1 MRKLRIGIVCP
12 YGWDTP
18 GGVQIHIKEQA
29 EWLLS
34 KGHEVSVLA
43 PVTDEDGNIEPWV
56 VSAGRP
62 ISIPYNGAVAKVIFG
77 PLASSRVKQ
86 WIASGEFDLL
96 HLHEPAIPSL
106 SLLAG
111 WAGDG
116 PMVATFHAATNSQKI
131 ANAIGTMLDPLIE
144 RITAKIAVSEIARQT
159 LKDRFSTE
167 AVVIPNGISMSKFE
181 GIGTRAEWALPN
193 TIGFIGRFDE
203 PRKGLSVLLDAIPK
217 IVSEVP
223 NLRVLVAGPGET
235 EDFQKQV
242 PAHLRDRITFL
253 GRISELEKAQ
263 FFKSISLYI
272 APNTGGESFGI
283 ILAEAMASR
292 TPIIASDLP
301 AFESLLDKG
310 KSGQLFVTGDSSALA
325 SAVLNLLG
333 DETARKKIAGAG
345 SQRHLSSPAGMQFGP
360 QGCRHGDN
368 QALCGHRGSGWQREA
383 TLGTGSEADIR
394 RGIRNHPG
402 L

>member
-1 MRKLRIGIVCP
+1 MRKLKIGIVCP

-18 GGVQIHIKEQA
+18 GGVQIHIKELTQ
-29 EWLLS
+29 WLIA

-43 PVTDEDGNIEPWV
+43 PVTTEDENIEPWI

-86 WIASGEFDLL
+86 WISAGEFDLL

-116 PMVATFHAATNSQKI
+116 PMVATFHAAANSQKV
-131 ANAIGTMLDPLIE
+131 ANAVGTMLDPLIE
-144 RITAKIAVSEIARQT
+144 RITAKIAVSETARDT
-159 LKDRFSTE
+159 LKDRFQTE
-167 AVVIPNGISMSKFE
+167 AVVIPNGIDTSKFN
-181 GIGTRAEWALPN
+181 GIGIRAEWALPN

-203 PRKGLSVLLDAIPK
+203 PRKGLSVLLEAIPK
-217 IVSEVP
+217 IVNEIP
-223 NLRVLVAGPGET
+223 NLRILIAGPGDSA
-235 EDFQKQV
+235 DFSKQV
-242 PAHLRDRITFL
+242 PLQIRDRVTFL

-283 ILAEAMASR
+283 ILAEAMAARSA
-292 TPIIASDLP
+292 IVASDLP
-301 AFESLLDKG
+301 AFKSLLEGG
-310 KSGQLFVTGDSSALA
+310 KSGEIFTSQDSSALA
-325 SAVLNLLG
+325 QAVIALLKDEKRRDELTEAGVARSQIFDWNTVGEQILSVYEMSLVGNTKVNL
-333 DETARKKIAGAG
+333 A
-345 SQRHLSSPAGMQFGP
+345 
-360 QGCRHGDN
+360 
-368 QALCGHRGSGWQREA
+368 
-383 TLGTGSEADIR
+383 SENRFWNRLRSND
-394 RGIRNHPG
+394 
-402 L
+402 

>member
-1 MRKLRIGIVCP
+1 MRNLKIGIVCP

-18 GGVQIHIKEQA
+18 GGVQIHIKELAQ
-29 EWLLS
+29 WLIT

-43 PVTDEDGNIEPWV
+43 PVTDENGALEPWL

-86 WIASGEFDLL
+86 WITNGNFDLL

-116 PMVATFHAATNSQKI
+116 PMVATFHAAANPQKV

-144 RITAKIAVSEIARQT
+144 RITAKIAVSEIARET
-159 LKDRFSTE
+159 LKDRFNTE
-167 AVVIPNGISMSKFE
+167 AVVIPNGINTKKFE
-181 GIGTRAEWALPN
+181 GIGIRAEWALPN

-203 PRKGLSVLLDAIPK
+203 PRKGLAVLLEALPK
-217 IVSEVP
+217 IVEEIP
-223 NLRVLVAGPGET
+223 NLRVLVAGPGNPQDFHKLVPT
-235 EDFQKQV
+235 E
-242 PAHLRDRITFL
+242 LRERITFL

-272 APNTGGESFGI
+272 APNTGSESFGI
-283 ILAEAMASR
+283 ILAEAMAAG
-292 TPIIASDLP
+292 TPIVASNLP
-301 AFESLLDKG
+301 AFTQLLDDG
-310 KSGQLFVTGDSSALA
+310 ESGAIFESENPNSLA
-325 SAVLNLLG
+325 QTVLNLLG
-333 DETARKKIAGAG
+333 NEKERTSLALAGYEKAKSFDWDSVGEQILSVFDMALAG
-345 SQRHLSSPAGMQFGP
+345 NTKVSLA
-360 QGCRHGDN
+360 
-368 QALCGHRGSGWQREA
+368 
-383 TLGTGSEADIR
+383 SENR
-394 RGIRNHPG
+394 FWNRLRSNG
-402 L
+402 

>member
-1 MRKLRIGIVCP
+1 MRKLRIGMVCP

-18 GGVQIHIKEQA
+18 GGVQIHIKELA
-29 EWLLS
+29 EWMIAS
-34 KGHEVSVLA
+34 GHEVSVLA

-62 ISIPYNGAVAKVIFG
+62 ISIPYNGAIAKVIFG

-86 WIASGEFDLL
+86 WITHGNFDLL

-144 RITAKIAVSEIARQT
+144 RITAKIAVSEIARET
-159 LKDRFSTE
+159 LKDRFNTE
-167 AVVIPNGISMSKFE
+167 AVVIPNGIDTKKFD
-181 GIGTRAEWALPN
+181 GIGVRAEWALPN

-203 PRKGLSVLLDAIPK
+203 PRKGLSVLLEAIPA
-217 IVSEVP
+217 IVSQVP
-223 NLRVLVAGPGET
+223 NLRILIAGPGEQH
-235 EDFQKQV
+235 DFAKQI
-242 PAHLRDRITFL
+242 PAQLRDRITFL

-283 ILAEAMASR
+283 ILAEAMAAR
-292 TPIIASDLP
+292 TPIVASDLP
-301 AFESLLDKG
+301 AFARLLDDG
-310 KSGQLFVTGDSSALA
+310 KSGSLFASENASALA
-325 SAVLNLLG
+325 TAVIDMLAN
-333 DETARKKIAGAG
+333 ESERMKIAAAG
-345 SQRHLSSPAGMQFGP
+345 FEKAKVFDWDTVGDQISSVYEM
-360 QGCRHGDN
+360 
-368 QALCGHRGSGWQREA
+368 ALVGNSKVSLA
-383 TLGTGSEADIR
+383 SENRFWNRLRSND
-394 RGIRNHPG
+394 
-402 L
+402 

>member
-86 WIASGEFDLL
+86 WIASGGFDLL

-272 APNTGGESFGI
+272 APNTGGESYGI

-301 AFESLLDKG
+301 AFNSLLDNG
-310 KSGQLFVTGDSSALA
+310 KSGQLFETGNSSALA
-325 SAVLNLLG
+325 SAVLKLLG

-345 SQRHLSSPAGMQFGP
+345 YEKAKIFDWNAVGEQILSVYEMVLVGNSKVSLA
-360 QGCRHGDN
+360 
-368 QALCGHRGSGWQREA
+368 
-383 TLGTGSEADIR
+383 SENR
-394 RGIRNHPG
+394 FWNRLRSNG
-402 L
+402 

>member
-1 MRKLRIGIVCP
+1 MRKLRIGIICP

-18 GGVQIHIKEQA
+18 GGVQIHIKELAQ
-29 EWLLS
+29 WLIT

-43 PVTDEDGNIEPWV
+43 PITDEDGDIEPWI

-62 ISIPYNGAVAKVIFG
+62 ISIPYNGAIAKVIFG

-86 WIASGEFDLL
+86 WIAGGDFDLL

-144 RITAKIAVSEIARQT
+144 RITAKIAVSEIARET

-167 AVVIPNGISMSKFE
+167 AVVIPNGIDTNKFE

-193 TIGFIGRFDE
+193 TLGFIGRFDE
-203 PRKGLSVLLDAIPK
+203 PRKGLSVLLDAIPE
-217 IVSEVP
+217 IVTQVP
-223 NLRVLVAGPGET
+223 NLRVLVAGPGEVK
-235 EDFQKQV
+235 DFQKQV
-242 PAHLRDRITFL
+242 PPELRDQITFL

-301 AFESLLDKG
+301 AFESLLDQG
-310 KSGQLFVTGDSSALA
+310 KSGQLFATGNSSALA
-325 SAVLNLLG
+325 SAVVKLLG
-333 DETARKKIAGAG
+333 DETARKNITDAGYEKSKFYG
-345 SQRHLSSPAGMQFGP
+345 WNSVGEQVLSVYEM
-360 QGCRHGDN
+360 
-368 QALCGHRGSGWQREA
+368 ALVGNSKVSLA
-383 TLGTGSEADIR
+383 SENR
-394 RGIRNHPG
+394 FWNRLRSNG
-402 L
+402 

>member
-1 MRKLRIGIVCP
+1 MAKLRIGMVCP

-18 GGVQIHIKEQA
+18 GGVQIHIKELA
-29 EWLLS
+29 EWLIS

-43 PVTDEDGNIEPWV
+43 PVTDEDGSIEPWV

-62 ISIPYNGAVAKVIFG
+62 ISIPYNGAIAKVIFG

-86 WIASGEFDLL
+86 WIANGNFDLL

-144 RITAKIAVSEIARQT
+144 RITAKIAVSEIARET

-167 AVVIPNGISMSKFE
+167 AVVIPNGIDTSKFD
-181 GIGTRAEWALPN
+181 GIGPRAEWALPN

-203 PRKGLSVLLDAIPK
+203 PRKGLSVLLAAIPE
-217 IVSEVP
+217 IVTQVS
-223 NLRVLVAGPGET
+223 NLRILVAGPGDS
-235 EDFQKQV
+235 EDFSKQV
-242 PAHLRDRITFL
+242 PSQLRNRITFL

-283 ILAEAMASR
+283 ILAEAMAAR
-292 TPIIASDLP
+292 TPIVASNLP
-301 AFESLLDKG
+301 AFAKLLDEG
-310 KSGQLFVTGDSSALA
+310 KSGELFTSESSNALA
-325 SAVLNLLG
+325 SAVLHLLG
-333 DETARKKIAGAG
+333 NDDARKQIADAGFEKAKIFDWDTVGN
-345 SQRHLSSPAGMQFGP
+345 QISSVYEM
-360 QGCRHGDN
+360 
-368 QALCGHRGSGWQREA
+368 ALVGNSKVSLA
-383 TLGTGSEADIR
+383 SENRFWNRLRSND
-394 RGIRNHPG
+394 
-402 L
+402 

>member
-18 GGVQIHIKEQA
+18 GGVQIHIKELA
-29 EWLLS
+29 EWLIT

-43 PVTDEDGNIEPWV
+43 PITDEDGDIEPWI

-62 ISIPYNGAVAKVIFG
+62 ISIPYNGAIAKVIFG

-86 WIASGEFDLL
+86 WIAGGDFDLL

-144 RITAKIAVSEIARQT
+144 RITAKIAVSEIARET

-167 AVVIPNGISMSKFE
+167 AVVIPNGIDSNKFE

-193 TIGFIGRFDE
+193 TLGFIGRFDE
-203 PRKGLSVLLDAIPK
+203 PRKGLSVLLDAIPE
-217 IVSEVP
+217 IVTQIP
-223 NLRVLVAGPGET
+223 NLRVLVAGPGEVQ
-235 EDFQKQV
+235 DFQKQV
-242 PAHLRDRITFL
+242 PPELRDRITFL

-301 AFESLLDKG
+301 AFESLLDQG
-310 KSGQLFVTGDSSALA
+310 KSGQLFATGNSSALA
-325 SAVLNLLG
+325 SAVVKLLG
-333 DETARKKIAGAG
+333 DETVRKNVTDAGYEKSKFYDWNSVG
-345 SQRHLSSPAGMQFGP
+345 EQVLSVYEM
-360 QGCRHGDN
+360 
-368 QALCGHRGSGWQREA
+368 ALVGNSKVSLA
-383 TLGTGSEADIR
+383 SENR
-394 RGIRNHPG
+394 FWNRLRSNG
-402 L
+402 

>member
-1 MRKLRIGIVCP
+1 MRKLKIGIVCP

-18 GGVQIHIKEQA
+18 GGVQIHIKELTQ
-29 EWLLS
+29 WLIA

-43 PVTDEDGNIEPWV
+43 PVTTEDENIEPWV

-86 WIASGEFDLL
+86 WISAGEFDLL

-116 PMVATFHAATNSQKI
+116 PMVATFHAAANSQKV

-144 RITAKIAVSEIARQT
+144 RITAKIAVSETARDT
-159 LKDRFSTE
+159 LKDRFQTE
-167 AVVIPNGISMSKFE
+167 AVVIPNGIDTSKFN
-181 GIGTRAEWALPN
+181 GIGIRAEWALPN

-203 PRKGLSVLLDAIPK
+203 PRKGLSVLLEAIPK
-217 IVSEVP
+217 IVNEIP
-223 NLRVLVAGPGET
+223 NLRILIAGPGDSA
-235 EDFQKQV
+235 DFSKQV
-242 PAHLRDRITFL
+242 PLQIRDRVTFL

-283 ILAEAMASR
+283 ILAEAMAARSA
-292 TPIIASDLP
+292 IVASDLP
-301 AFESLLDKG
+301 AFKSLLEGG
-310 KSGQLFVTGDSSALA
+310 KSGEIFTSQDSSALA
-325 SAVLNLLG
+325 QAVIALLKDEKRRDELAEAGLARSQIFDWNTVGEQILSVYEMSLVGNTKVNL
-333 DETARKKIAGAG
+333 A
-345 SQRHLSSPAGMQFGP
+345 
-360 QGCRHGDN
+360 
-368 QALCGHRGSGWQREA
+368 
-383 TLGTGSEADIR
+383 SENRFWNRLRSND
-394 RGIRNHPG
+394 
-402 L
+402 

>member
-1 MRKLRIGIVCP
+1 MAKLRIGMVCP

-18 GGVQIHIKEQA
+18 GGVQIHIKELA
-29 EWLLS
+29 EWLIS

-43 PVTDEDGNIEPWV
+43 PVTDEDGSIEPWV

-62 ISIPYNGAVAKVIFG
+62 ISIPYNGAIAKVIFG

-86 WIASGEFDLL
+86 WIANGNFDLL

-144 RITAKIAVSEIARQT
+144 RITAKIAVSEIARET

-167 AVVIPNGISMSKFE
+167 AVVIPNGIDTSKFD
-181 GIGTRAEWALPN
+181 GIGPRAEWALPN

-203 PRKGLSVLLDAIPK
+203 PRKGLSVLLAAIPE
-217 IVSEVP
+217 IVTQVS
-223 NLRVLVAGPGET
+223 NLRILVAGPGDS
-235 EDFQKQV
+235 EDFSKQV
-242 PAHLRDRITFL
+242 PSQLRNRITFL

-283 ILAEAMASR
+283 ILAEAMAAR
-292 TPIIASDLP
+292 TPIVASNLP
-301 AFESLLDKG
+301 AFAKLLDEG
-310 KSGQLFVTGDSSALA
+310 KSGELFTSESSNALA
-325 SAVLNLLG
+325 SAVLHLLG
-333 DETARKKIAGAG
+333 NDDARKQIADAGFEKAKIFDWDTVGN
-345 SQRHLSSPAGMQFGP
+345 QISSIYEM
-360 QGCRHGDN
+360 
-368 QALCGHRGSGWQREA
+368 ALVGNSKVSLA
-383 TLGTGSEADIR
+383 SENRFWNRLRSND
-394 RGIRNHPG
+394 
-402 L
+402 

>member
-18 GGVQIHIKEQA
+18 GGVQIHIKELA
-29 EWLLS
+29 EWLITN
-34 KGHEVSVLA
+34 GHEVSVLA
-43 PVTDEDGNIEPWV
+43 PVTDEDGDIEPWI

-62 ISIPYNGAVAKVIFG
+62 ISIPYNGAIAKVIFG

-86 WIASGEFDLL
+86 WIAGGDFDLL

-159 LKDRFSTE
+159 LKNRFSTE
-167 AVVIPNGISMSKFE
+167 AVVIPNGIDISKFE
-181 GIGTRAEWALPN
+181 GIGTRAEWALLN

-203 PRKGLSVLLDAIPK
+203 PRKGLSVLLDAIPE
-217 IVSEVP
+217 IVAQVP
-223 NLRVLVAGPGET
+223 NLRVLVAGPGEVQ
-235 EDFQKQV
+235 DFQKQV
-242 PAHLRDRITFL
+242 PPELRDRITFL

-301 AFESLLDKG
+301 AFESLLDQG
-310 KSGQLFVTGDSSALA
+310 KSGQLFTTGNSSALA
-325 SAVLNLLG
+325 SAVVKLLG
-333 DETARKKIAGAG
+333 DETARISITDAGYEKSKFYG
-345 SQRHLSSPAGMQFGP
+345 WNSVGEQILSVYEM
-360 QGCRHGDN
+360 
-368 QALCGHRGSGWQREA
+368 ALVGNSKVNLA
-383 TLGTGSEADIR
+383 SENR
-394 RGIRNHPG
+394 FWNRLRSNG
-402 L
+402 

>member
-18 GGVQIHIKEQA
+18 GGVQIHIKELA
-29 EWLLS
+29 EWLIT

-43 PVTDEDGNIEPWV
+43 PLTDEDGNIEPWV

-62 ISIPYNGAVAKVIFG
+62 ISIPYNGAIAKVIFG

-86 WIASGEFDLL
+86 WIASGDFDLL

-167 AVVIPNGISMSKFE
+167 AVVIPNGIDTSKFE

-203 PRKGLSVLLDAIPK
+203 SRKGLSVLLDAIPE
-217 IVSEVP
+217 IVAQVP
-223 NLRVLVAGPGET
+223 NLRVLVAGPGEAQ
-235 EDFQKQV
+235 DFQKQV
-242 PAHLRDRITFL
+242 PIQLRERITFL
-253 GRISELEKAQ
+253 GRISELEKVQ

-292 TPIIASDLP
+292 TPIIASDLA
-301 AFESLLDKG
+301 AFDSLLDHG
-310 KSGQLFVTGDSSALA
+310 KSGQIFTTGNSNALA
-325 SAVLNLLG
+325 LAVLKLLG
-333 DETARKKIAGAG
+333 DETARKNITDSGYEKSKFYDWNSVGEQI
-345 SQRHLSSPAGMQFGP
+345 LSVYEM
-360 QGCRHGDN
+360 
-368 QALCGHRGSGWQREA
+368 ALVGNSKVSLA
-383 TLGTGSEADIR
+383 SENR
-394 RGIRNHPG
+394 FWNRLRSNG
-402 L
+402 

>member
-1 MRKLRIGIVCP
+1 MRKLKIGIVCP

-18 GGVQIHIKEQA
+18 GGVQIHIKELTQ
-29 EWLLS
+29 WLIA

-43 PVTDEDGNIEPWV
+43 PVTTEDENIEPWI

-86 WIASGEFDLL
+86 WISAGEFDLL

-116 PMVATFHAATNSQKI
+116 PMVATFHAAANSQKV
-131 ANAIGTMLDPLIE
+131 ANAVGTMLDPLIE
-144 RITAKIAVSEIARQT
+144 RITAKIAVSETARDT
-159 LKDRFSTE
+159 LKDRFQTE
-167 AVVIPNGISMSKFE
+167 AVVIPNGIDTSKFN
-181 GIGTRAEWALPN
+181 GIGIRAEWALPN

-203 PRKGLSVLLDAIPK
+203 PRKGLSVLLEAIPK
-217 IVSEVP
+217 IVNEIP
-223 NLRVLVAGPGET
+223 NLRILIAGPGDSA
-235 EDFQKQV
+235 DFSKQV
-242 PAHLRDRITFL
+242 PLQIRDRVTFL

-283 ILAEAMASR
+283 ILAEAMAARSA
-292 TPIIASDLP
+292 IVASDLP
-301 AFESLLDKG
+301 AFKSLLEGG
-310 KSGQLFVTGDSSALA
+310 KSGEIFTSQDSSALA
-325 SAVLNLLG
+325 QAVIALLKDEKRRDELAEAGLARSQIFDWNTVGEQILSVYEMSLVGNTKVNL
-333 DETARKKIAGAG
+333 A
-345 SQRHLSSPAGMQFGP
+345 
-360 QGCRHGDN
+360 
-368 QALCGHRGSGWQREA
+368 
-383 TLGTGSEADIR
+383 SENRFWNRLRSND
-394 RGIRNHPG
+394 
-402 L
+402 